1 MSRIEVFFFQSF
13 TEVPVQITDIPVN
26 PCRYICNIYSVQ
38 EETWLKALPT
48 TGFSPK
54 GQ

>member
-1 MSRIEVFFFQSF
+1 
-13 TEVPVQITDIPVN
+13 
-26 PCRYICNIYSVQ
+26 VQ

-54 GQ
+54 GQSDTTVYVIIKAKVNVE